1 MVVYQAV
8 PAPVDPPGAAVQ
20 IVLVID
26 VPIGLEAAA
35 GEAMRLADDFGMT
48 ISHWLPGV
56 RAQKAVMSARTEPPH
71 RDSADP
77 QTQTQPQPQPQTG
90 LMIDLANRRVTVD
103 GQPLRLAYREFALF
117 AYLAA
122 KPHRTLSRTTLLYSV
137 WSDRRAAGEPISE
150 RTVDTHIRRL
160 RAKLGAHAR
169 VLTTV
174 RGHGYRFD
182 PGADVRFRT
191 GVLRRLA
198 N

>member
-1 MVVYQAV
+1 
-8 PAPVDPPGAAVQ
+8 
-20 IVLVID
+20 

-56 RAQKAVMSARTEPPH
+56 HAQNAVMSARTEPPH

-77 QTQTQPQPQPQTG
+77 QTQPQTG

-103 GQPLRLAYREFALF
+103 GQPLQLAYREFALF

-122 KPHRTLSRTTLLYSV
+122 KPRRTLSRTTLLQSV
-137 WSDRRAAGEPISE
+137 WSDRRAAGEPISD

>member
-1 MVVYQAV
+1 MLVYQAV
-8 PAPVDPPGAAVQ
+8 PAPVDPPGVAVQ

-26 VPIGLEAAA
+26 VPGGLAAA
-35 GEAMRLADDFGMT
+35 TGEAVRLTDEFGT
-48 ISHWLPGV
+48 TLSHWLPGIV
-56 RAQKAVMSARTEPPH
+56 AHKAVLSAPADAPDRFPA
-71 RDSADP
+71 ADP
-77 QTQTQPQPQPQTG
+77 HLQTG
-90 LMIDLANRRVTVD
+90 LTIDLANRRVSVD
-103 GQPLRLAYREFALF
+103 GLPLRLAYREFALF

-122 KPHRTLSRTTLLYSV
+122 APRRTVSRTTLLHSV
-137 WSDRRAAGEPISE
+137 WSDRHAAEEPISE

-160 RAKLGAHAR
+160 RAKLGAHAH

>member
-1 MVVYQAV
+1 LVVYQAV
-8 PAPVDPPGAAVQ
+8 PTPVDPPDAAAQ
-20 IVLVID
+20 IILVID
-26 VPIGLEAAA
+26 VPVGQQAAA
-35 GEAMRLADDFGMT
+35 GEAMRLADEFGTT

-56 RAQKAVMSARTEPPH
+56 RARKAVMSART
-71 RDSADP
+71 DSAHRYSAD
-77 QTQTQPQPQPQTG
+77 PQPQTG
-90 LMIDLANRRVTVD
+90 LMIDLANRRVSVD

-117 AYLAA
+117 AHLAA
-122 KPHRTLSRTTLLYSV
+122 QPRRTLSRTTLLHSV
-137 WSDRRAAGEPISE
+137 WSDGRAACEPISE

-160 RAKLGAHAR
+160 RAKLGAHAG